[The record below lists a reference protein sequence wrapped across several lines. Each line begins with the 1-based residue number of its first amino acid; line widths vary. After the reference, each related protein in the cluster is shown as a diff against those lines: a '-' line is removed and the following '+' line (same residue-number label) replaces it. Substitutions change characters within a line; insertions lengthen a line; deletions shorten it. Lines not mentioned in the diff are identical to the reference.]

1 MKQSLLNFD
10 HRGDALLTLRRP
22 NSQRIPWSKNK
33 RSSKYSTIHKNE
45 DFGGSEQNLR
55 SIQPCK
61 DDGEPNEIQFRV
73 STRNLCLVS
82 SVFRAMIEGQ
92 YKESQPN
99 SQGLLE
105 LSASEWNVEAFVI
118 LLNIMHGHHRQV
130 TKAPGLELIAHIGI
144 LVDYYD
150 CLEVVEI
157 FYERWTQWHPD
168 LNKHNYP
175 ELSLA
180 LPSIAA
186 QTFGPDETVLLFTAL
201 VFKNHVQARGLFGLA
216 IFNTEG
222 PLETDLAIPSRVLE
236 LIEQERER
244 IVDELLEVL
253 FDLQDCLMARD
264 LCCTLE
270 CACRLLGYLTRQM
283 RSYGLPLTKP
293 ERPFIGYSAKCVH
306 QMLRSLKAPRWCTDH
321 NNDPCTLEVVLQDF
335 YVPWEPS
342 IFERDLCE
350 LM

>member
-1 MKQSLLNFD
+1 
-10 HRGDALLTLRRP
+10 
-22 NSQRIPWSKNK
+22 
-33 RSSKYSTIHKNE
+33 
-45 DFGGSEQNLR
+45 
-55 SIQPCK
+55 
-61 DDGEPNEIQFRV
+61 
-73 STRNLCLVS
+73 
-82 SVFRAMIEGQ
+82 MIEGQ

-180 LPSIAA
+180 LPSITA

-222 PLETDLAIPSRVLE
+222 PLETDLAIPSRVLGMSSR
-236 LIEQERER
+236 LCSQREN
-244 IVDELLEVL
+244 I
-253 FDLQDCLMARD
+253 
-264 LCCTLE
+264 
-270 CACRLLGYLTRQM
+270 
-283 RSYGLPLTKP
+283 
-293 ERPFIGYSAKCVH
+293 
-306 QMLRSLKAPRWCTDH
+306 
-321 NNDPCTLEVVLQDF
+321 
-335 YVPWEPS
+335 
-342 IFERDLCE
+342 
-350 LM
+350 